1 MKKRIIIILVLVLSL
16 TGCTIDYSV
25 KFDGDIVNERISGYV
40 TDKEIGDGSKGTGL
54 NIYYDLLYSDQYA
67 LTEGEDLYTKNIID
81 KKNKIQY
88 EFSYVYDDNYNK
100 SMILDSCYENVF
112 FDDDDDFYYIYLS
125 GDFYCMYADKININ
139 VTSEYAIIDSN
150 ANKIKDNNY
159 IWIIKD
165 QNDADINL
173 TISKTLKHQKNNT
186 KNGMDTFRIIAFV
199 ILIILSIITYLLY
212 KKKNSDEI

>member
-1 MKKRIIIILVLVLSL
+1 MLSL

>member
-1 MKKRIIIILVLVLSL
+1 MLSL

-88 EFSYVYDDNYNK
+88 DFSYVYDDNYNK